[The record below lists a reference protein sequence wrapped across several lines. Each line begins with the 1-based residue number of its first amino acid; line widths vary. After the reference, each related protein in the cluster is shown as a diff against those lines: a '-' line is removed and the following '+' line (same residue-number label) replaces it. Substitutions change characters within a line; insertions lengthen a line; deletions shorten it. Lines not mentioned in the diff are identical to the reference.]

1 MALDLF
7 AAEPGLLPLAE
18 VLEAHHDLGLVLA
31 VPAADDRGPRQ
42 LVLKGGAAPYGRPL
56 LTELLRLASVGH
68 LALQGVAR
76 SPELTLAEFG
86 RKARTG
92 DADLLVYLEGR

>member
-7 AAEPGLLPLAE
+7 AASPNLLPLAE
-18 VLEAHHDLGLVLA
+18 VLQAHHDMGLVLA
-31 VPAADDRGPRQ
+31 VPDEDGRPRQ
-42 LVLKGGAAPYGRPL
+42 LALRGAASLNGRPL
-56 LTELLRLASVGH
+56 VTELLRLAAVGH
-68 LALQGVAR
+68 LALQAVAKT
-76 SPELTLAEFG
+76 PDLTLAELG

>member
-7 AAEPGLLPLAE
+7 AAAPNLLPLAE
-18 VLEAHHDLGLVLA
+18 VLQAHHDMGLVLA
-31 VPAADDRGPRQ
+31 VPETGGKPRQ
-42 LVLKGGAAPYGRPL
+42 LVATGLNGRPL
-56 LTELLRLASVGH
+56 VTELLRLASVGH
-68 LALQGVAR
+68 LALQAVAKT
-76 SPELTLAEFG
+76 PDLTLAELG